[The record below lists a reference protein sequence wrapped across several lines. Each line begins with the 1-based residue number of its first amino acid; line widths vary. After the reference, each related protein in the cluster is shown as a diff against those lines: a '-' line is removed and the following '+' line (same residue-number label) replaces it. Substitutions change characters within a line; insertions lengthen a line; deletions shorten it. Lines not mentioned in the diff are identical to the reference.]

1 MMTESELFD
10 GLAES
15 GLSEREKFLV
25 EQEKAHALEIERNTE
40 TIDQMHREN
49 AMAEMRVR
57 ELEKAY
63 RKALV
68 LNLEMKHRIIRN
80 AEIVTWSRLELGVV
94 PKDRLL
100 QDMYAN
106 IEEGKKDPEYAA
118 VAEGQRRALL
128 SRKPKEVGEPMPF
141 QVAEPKIAR
150 EL

>member
-25 EQEKAHALEIERNTE
+25 EQEALALEIERKTE
-40 TIDQMHREN
+40 TLDQMHREN
-49 AMAEMRVR
+49 AMTEMKVR

-68 LNLEMKHRIIRN
+68 LKDLELKHRIIRN
-80 AEIVTWSRLELGVV
+80 AETVTWSRLELGVV

-100 QDMYAN
+100 QEMYAN
-106 IEEGKKDPEYAA
+106 MEEGKKDPEYAA
-118 VAEGQRRALL
+118 IAEGQRRALL

-150 EL
+150 EI

>member
-49 AMAEMRVR
+49 AMAEMKVR

-118 VAEGQRRALL
+118 IAEGQRRALL

>member
-10 GLAES
+10 GLNES

-40 TIDQMHREN
+40 TLDQMYREN

-57 ELEKAY
+57 ELGKEY

-80 AEIVTWSRLELGVV
+80 AETVTWSRLELGVV

-100 QDMYAN
+100 QEMYAN
-106 IEEGKKDPEYAA
+106 MEEGKKDPEYAA

-128 SRKPKEVGEPMPF
+128 SRKPPEVGEPMPF

-150 EL
+150 EI